1 MLNQKK
7 LKNLQSSIDRLSSF
21 LTDNT
26 TKIRELDKVSCIQDR
41 TIDELKLSLKYLRAQ
56 NRALIKHLGLK
67 MTIEPVDGYDE
78 NFNER
83 SLSRVGVKK
92 LKN

>member
-1 MLNQKK
+1 MLNQKR
-7 LKNLQSSIDRLSSF
+7 LKNLQSSIDKLFSS
-21 LTDNT
+21 LMDNT

>member
-7 LKNLQSSIDRLSSF
+7 LKNLQSSIDRLFSF
-21 LTDNT
+21 LRNDTI
-26 TKIRELDKVSCIQDR
+26 KIEELDKALCIQGR

-56 NRALIKHLGLK
+56 NRALVKHLGLK
-67 MTIEPVDGYDE
+67 MTIEPVNGYDE

-83 SLSRVGVKK
+83 SLSSVGFKK

>member
-7 LKNLQSSIDRLSSF
+7 LKNLQSSIDKLFNF
-21 LTDNT
+21 LMDNT
-26 TKIRELDKVSCIQDR
+26 IKIRELDKALCIQGG

-67 MTIEPVDGYDE
+67 MTIEPVNGYDKD
-78 NFNER
+78 FNER
-83 SLSRVGVKK
+83 SLSSVGVKK
-92 LKN
+92 IKN

>member
-1 MLNQKK
+1 MLNQKR
-7 LKNLQSSIDRLSSF
+7 LKNLQSSIDRLFSF
-21 LTDNT
+21 LRDNT
-26 TKIRELDKVSCIQDR
+26 TKIRELDEALCIQGR

-56 NRALIKHLGLK
+56 NRALVKHLGLK